1 MLGLAEPPAILP
13 APSPKF
19 QLKEYGAVPLEAVA
33 VKLTPVPAVPED
45 GPLMPTAKTGG
56 DTVRDWATV
65 LALGFG
71 KTESLTV
78 RFTV

>member
-1 MLGLAEPPAILP
+1 MGLAEPPAILP

-45 GPLMPTAKTGG
+45 GPLMPTAKTAG
-56 DTVRDWATV
+56 DTVRDLATV
-65 LALGFG
+65 LVLGFG